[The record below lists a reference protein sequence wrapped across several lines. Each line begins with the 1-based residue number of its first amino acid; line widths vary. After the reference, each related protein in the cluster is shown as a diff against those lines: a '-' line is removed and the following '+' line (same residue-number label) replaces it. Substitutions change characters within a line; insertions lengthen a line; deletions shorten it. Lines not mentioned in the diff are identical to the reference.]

1 MPSIFSGPETFY
13 ELLLVKQI
21 LGVTNISVD

>member
-13 ELLLVKQI
+13 ELILVKQI
-21 LGVTNISVD
+21 LEVTSISVD